1 VTIEFPKSK
10 CRGKC
15 LGKGTCY
22 NKDNE
27 STQCPDCKGSGK
39 LLQSINYKDNI
50 QPKATW
56 GKLFTAY
63 QQIFDA
69 DVPFNDADD
78 SRATEIFKRYG
89 LATIAGVVVVGAWY
103 LLAPAGA
110 IGAIGVQI
118 QTIYTSASA
127 GVLEYL
133 GLTTKTAAASAQA
146 TAVGTATKTATDAA
160 IIAQKTAVDAAIEKA
175 ALAAKEAVTGLTLT
189 DKFYHMLKF
198 VPDSLKALYV
208 RRRRLA
214 TDRRRLP
221 VMERLLDTIRESPA
235 SRPRRGWRQSRRLA
249 TAKRLKTLLSKP
261 RSCLAGPLPREP

>member
-89 LATIAGVVVVGAWY
+89 LATIAAGVVVVGAWY
-103 LLAPAGA
+103 LWPHAVAACGPQLTA
-110 IGAIGVQI
+110 
-118 QTIYTSASA
+118 IYTNPSAT
-127 GVLEYL
+127 VLNYL

-146 TAVGTATKTATDAA
+146 AAVGTATKTATDAA
-160 IIAQKTAVDAAIEKA
+160 IIAQATAGGTSAPTPRSPYQTW
-175 ALAAKEAVTGLTLT
+175 TGLSRKT
-189 DKFYHMLKF
+189 
-198 VPDSLKALYV
+198 
-208 RRRRLA
+208 
-214 TDRRRLP
+214 
-221 VMERLLDTIRESPA
+221 
-235 SRPRRGWRQSRRLA
+235 SRPSGGKSSLTQKTCPTWSGGNPRRCQ
-249 TAKRLKTLLSKP
+249 
-261 RSCLAGPLPREP
+261 